1 MIHNFSGRV
10 ITAASVRKAEKAHAE
25 LWVGHKLGKKDP
37 PPTRFRV
44 DTLILGKPAG
54 KLLVE
59 LDVHGVMTPV
69 GLAEL

>member
-10 ITAASVRKAEKAHAE
+10 ITLKSVRKAEQAHREIHA
-25 LWVGHKLGKKDP
+25 GKDKSP
-37 PPTRFRV
+37 VRFQV

-54 KLLVE
+54 KLFVE
-59 LDVHGVMTPV
+59 INQHGVMTPV